1 MYKNINESG
10 RSMIEML
17 GVLAIIGVLSV
28 GGIAGYSKAMMMWRS
43 NVQRN
48 MLTELISGII
58 QLKSHYYNDKTE
70 SGEIDLTTTLG
81 AMGLLP
87 EETKYNGNWIQ
98 DKYGVRAQVARVPVC
113 WQAKTGTNCG
123 RVFVMRL
130 WYVPTDGEG
139 ISPYQELCR
148 NVVQVTKPMAN
159 EIGELRSCKTEENSE
174 NYNIIYYGW
183 NLAEETV
190 AQTAQKCKNVAMGV
204 HMTIVFNF

>member
-87 EETKYNGNWIQ
+87 KKQNIT
-98 DKYGVRAQVARVPVC
+98 
-113 WQAKTGTNCG
+113 
-123 RVFVMRL
+123 
-130 WYVPTDGEG
+130 
-139 ISPYQELCR
+139 
-148 NVVQVTKPMAN
+148 
-159 EIGELRSCKTEENSE
+159 EIG
-174 NYNIIYYGW
+174 
-183 NLAEETV
+183 
-190 AQTAQKCKNVAMGV
+190 
-204 HMTIVFNF
+204 